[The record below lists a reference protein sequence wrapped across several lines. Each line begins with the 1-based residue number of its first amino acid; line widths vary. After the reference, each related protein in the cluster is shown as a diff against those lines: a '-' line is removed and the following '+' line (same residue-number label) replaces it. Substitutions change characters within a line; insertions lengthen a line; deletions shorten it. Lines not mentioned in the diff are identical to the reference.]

1 MGCEELGRKSRD
13 FAKFGGTEGESV
25 DPAGSKRYD
34 IRGTI
39 MFLHMQGVLLKNH
52 LLTIVAS
59 QYSNAEPNYCIEP
72 SFYDSI
78 IFFGVTD
85 KQVGEGH

>member
-1 MGCEELGRKSRD
+1 
-13 FAKFGGTEGESV
+13 
-25 DPAGSKRYD
+25 
-34 IRGTI
+34 